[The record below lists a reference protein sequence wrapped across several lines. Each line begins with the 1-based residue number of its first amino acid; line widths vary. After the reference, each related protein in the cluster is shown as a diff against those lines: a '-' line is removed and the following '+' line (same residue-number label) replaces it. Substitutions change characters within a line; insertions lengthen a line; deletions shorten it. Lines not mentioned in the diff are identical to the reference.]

1 MRLSLLT
8 LLLLSASAPALAM
21 AEPDEVREVQPAPR
35 AEPRFERRAEAPRVD
50 RPRFERQAEA
60 RREAPPARS
69 FEPRIRRDDA
79 APVFERRE
87 RRPDRTPEA
96 PVAVVER
103 PAIEPVSVDR
113 PAPSRDVLREVAR
126 ERAFGGDRPRP
137 PAEVGS
143 APALRDG
150 VAGWR
155 WQERQERRRNRNRNV
170 PPAAPSPVFGDAVQ
184 TPQTVT
190 RPPRDVSI
198 GSIAAEGIRND
209 RLRDRREA
217 ERWRQD
223 WRRDRR
229 YDWRSYRDRD
239 RARFHIGIYID
250 PFGWNYR
257 DWDIGWRLPSRY
269 YASTYWIRDP
279 WMYRLPNVYGPYRW
293 IRYHQDVLLIDLRD
307 GRVVDRIRYF
317 FW

>member
-8 LLLLSASAPALAM
+8 LLLLSASSPAFAM

-35 AEPRFERRAEAPRVD
+35 AERPRAERSAEAPRVE
-50 RPRFERQAEA
+50 RPRFERQAES
-60 RREAPPARS
+60 REAPPERS
-69 FEPRIRRDDA
+69 FEPRARRADA
-79 APVFERRE
+79 APAFERRE
-87 RRPDRTPEA
+87 RRSDRAQEA
-96 PVAVVER
+96 AER
-103 PAIEPVSVDR
+103 PAIEPVEVER
-113 PAPSRDVLREVAR
+113 PAPGRDVLRNVPR
-126 ERAFGGDRPRP
+126 ERAFGGERPRLP
-137 PAEVGS
+137 PEVGS
-143 APALRDG
+143 APPPRDG
-150 VAGWR
+150 VAAWR
-155 WQERQERRRNRNRNV
+155 ERQDGRRSRNRDI
-170 PPAAPSPVFGDAVQ
+170 PPAAGSPVFGDAVQ

-190 RPPRDVSI
+190 RPNRDVSI
-198 GSIAAEGIRND
+198 GSIAAEGVRND